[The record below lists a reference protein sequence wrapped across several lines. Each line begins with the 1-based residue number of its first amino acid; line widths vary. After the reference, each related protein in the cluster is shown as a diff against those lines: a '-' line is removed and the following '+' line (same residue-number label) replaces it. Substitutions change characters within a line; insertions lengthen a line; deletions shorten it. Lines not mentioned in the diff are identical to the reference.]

1 MFTCTWSY
9 RNNVRYRRSKYVVY
23 SWFLGMSDE
32 KDGLGVRLLKDRK
45 ERRERH
51 KSGKVMAER

>member
-1 MFTCTWSY
+1 MVVHS
-9 RNNVRYRRSKYVVY
+9 RDNRSKYVVH
-23 SWFLGMSDE
+23 SWLFLGMSDE

>member
-1 MFTCTWSY
+1 MFTYTWSY
-9 RNNVRYRRSKYVVY
+9 RNNRSKYVVY

-32 KDGLGVRLLKDRK
+32 KDGLEVRLLKDRK